1 MVISLS
7 AYFFIAS
14 CFGTITKSC
23 HPFVEPDGLANL
35 ITNMEVEKCA
45 GAADAYTESTIYA
58 LGELDHENVA
68 IYVDGAHAGWTG
80 CTFSYKKPF

>member
-1 MVISLS
+1 
-7 AYFFIAS
+7 
-14 CFGTITKSC
+14 
-23 HPFVEPDGLANL
+23 
-35 ITNMEVEKCA
+35 MEVEKCA